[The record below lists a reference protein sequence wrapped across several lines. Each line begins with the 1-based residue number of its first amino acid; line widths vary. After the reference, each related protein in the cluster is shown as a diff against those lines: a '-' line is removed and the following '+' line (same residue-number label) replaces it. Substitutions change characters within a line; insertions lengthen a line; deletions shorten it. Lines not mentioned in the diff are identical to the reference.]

1 VPIDHKQLPQSADV
15 LQQMVLDLIEQLG
28 AERARRIKTENLLR
42 QLLAARS
49 GRRSEQITE
58 EQLAL
63 SEAELKAQSVNVEDL
78 SKGKDA
84 GNGPDDKD
92 SPASPGSS
100 AEAGPRGRRAL
111 PGHLKR
117 ERIVHDLEEEE
128 KHCAVCAQ
136 DLREFG
142 EETSERYEYI
152 PAQLIVIEDV
162 CKKYSCACTVKTA
175 GKAWQPIE
183 KSIASASLLTQV
195 IVAKFGDY
203 LPLHR
208 QAKIFR
214 RFGVELSDRTM
225 CGWMRQCADLLDSSV

>member
-1 VPIDHKQLPQSADV
+1 MFRVPIDRKQLPQSADV
-15 LQQMVLDLIEQLG
+15 LQQMVLDLIAQLD
-28 AERARRIKTENLLR
+28 ASEARRIKTENLLR

-63 SEAELKAQSVNVEDL
+63 FEAELKAQGVNVEDL

-92 SPASPGSS
+92 PPASPVSNNAAPNS
-100 AEAGPRGRRAL
+100 RGRRAL

-128 KHCAVCAQ
+128 KHCDIGAQ

-152 PAQLIVIEDV
+152 
-162 CKKYSCACTVKTA
+162 
-175 GKAWQPIE
+175 
-183 KSIASASLLTQV
+183 
-195 IVAKFGDY
+195 
-203 LPLHR
+203 
-208 QAKIFR
+208 
-214 RFGVELSDRTM
+214 
-225 CGWMRQCADLLDSSV
+225 